1 MSGPTERRRAR
12 RVSRDERC
20 ADLLAAARQVF
31 TKKGYHAATVDD
43 ITRAAGV
50 AKGTF
55 YLYFNEKRAIFIDLI
70 QHFFDL
76 IADIGRSVA
85 QDVRSPADFFSQVEH
100 AARAA
105 AELFGEDR
113 DLVRL
118 VYRESMGLDEE
129 LERMVRDFYR
139 RMAEVEA
146 ENIRVGVELGL
157 FRGDVDPTVAAYA
170 HIGLVERVLLG
181 AVFDRGFPQVPDLVK
196 QLMILAYSGLRRR
209 DAPGGEAEDLEAA
222 G

>member
-1 MSGPTERRRAR
+1 MPVPTERRRAK

-20 ADLLAAARQVF
+20 AELLEAARQVF

-43 ITRAAGV
+43 ITRTAGV

-70 QHFFDL
+70 QHFFDMV
-76 IADIGRSVA
+76 AEIGRSVA
-85 QDVRSPADFFSQVEH
+85 QDVRTPADYFAQAE
-100 AARAA
+100 RAA
-105 AELFGEDR
+105 GALAALFRDKR

-129 LERMVRDFYR
+129 LEHMVRGFYR

-146 ENIRVGVELGL
+146 ENIRVGTALGL
-157 FRGDVDPTVAAYA
+157 FRGDIDPMVAAYA
-170 HIGLVERVLLG
+170 HIGLVERVLLE
-181 AVFDRGFPQVPDLVK
+181 AVFDRGFPAGSDLVK
-196 QLMILAYSGLRRR
+196 QLMILAHSGLRRR
-209 DAPGGEAEDLEAA
+209 EAPEAKEAGAA

>member
-20 ADLLAAARQVF
+20 AELLAAARQVF

-43 ITRAAGV
+43 ITKAAGV

-70 QHFFDL
+70 QHFFDM

-85 QDVRSPADFFSQVEH
+85 QDVRTPADYFSQVEH

-105 AELFGEDR
+105 AELFAEKR

-146 ENIRVGVELGL
+146 ENIRLGVELGL
-157 FRGDVDPTVAAYA
+157 FRGDIDPTLAAYA

-196 QLMILAYSGLRRR
+196 QVMILAYSGLRRR
-209 DAPGGEAEDLEAA
+209 GAPDETEDLEAA